1 MKPIQLRSSL
11 SLSWENTNCNAWYL
25 TEAAKAARNRR
36 EISPLDSDA
45 THGDHIEIQMNQPV
59 RDSIVIFVKW
69 VFFRIAKKALSGAQK
84 ITRRKVGNVNFAAF
98 LFFALQ
104 FQFDALIK
112 QNSIEISADRES
124 SKSETSKTKYY

>member
-1 MKPIQLRSSL
+1 MVR
-11 SLSWENTNCNAWYL
+11 YL

-45 THGDHIEIQMNQPV
+45 THGDHIEIQINQPL
-59 RDSIVIFVKW
+59 RDSIVF
-69 VFFRIAKKALSGAQK
+69 FFREGSFFPNREESTFRRRAESRKLSP
-84 ITRRKVGNVNFAAF
+84 TRENRNVDFAAF